1 MGVGGLSGGR
11 ASFEGC
17 LISGMPTNRST
28 WANNIFG
35 HVDRIDFFL
44 LANTEFSCCLKTRRG
59 V

>member
-1 MGVGGLSGGR
+1 MEVGGLSEGR
-11 ASFEGC
+11 ASSGGS
-17 LISGMPTNRST
+17 LISGMPTNWNT

>member
-1 MGVGGLSGGR
+1 MEVGGLSGGR
-11 ASFEGC
+11 TSFEGS
-17 LISGMPTNRST
+17 LIPGMSNNRST